1 MAIDL
6 KCPRLEGRLLQLY
19 SSDFFD
25 QQSAGS
31 RRSAE
36 RVVPIVLEFL
46 RLQSVVDVGCGV
58 GAWLSV
64 FKKNGVKRTLGI
76 DGNYVDH
83 RMLEIPADDFL
94 PTDLTRPVHLDERF
108 DLAVSLEVGEHLP
121 PESAAGY
128 VESLTRL
135 APVVLF
141 SAAIPHQGGVGH
153 LNEQWPD
160 YWRDHFARHGYEPI
174 DCIRRR
180 IWSDPQVQWWYA
192 QDVLLYVARDY
203 LARSAAL
210 SRERAATAPD
220 SLSLVHPQRY
230 LEAIEWERPRA
241 LALEAI
247 RILVPER
254 QTVIL
259 ADAAELDVG
268 NDIAGRPCI
277 PFTESDGRYNG
288 PPEDDESA
296 IAELERRCAAGAS
309 FIAFAWPAFWWL
321 EHYRG
326 LSDHLRSHFP
336 CVLENERLVLFD
348 LRRT

>member
-1 MAIDL
+1 MY
-6 KCPRLEGRLLQLY
+6 LY
-19 SSDFFD
+19 SPDFFE

-36 RVVPIVLEFL
+36 RVVPIVLGL
-46 RLQSVVDVGCGV
+46 VHPKSVVDVGCGV

-64 FKKNGVKRTLGI
+64 FKKNGVIRTLGI
-76 DGNYVDH
+76 DGDYVDR
-83 RMLEIPADDFL
+83 RMLQIPAKEFL
-94 PTDLTRPVHLDERF
+94 PGDLTLPLRLDERF

-128 VESLTRL
+128 VETLTRL

-160 YWRDHFARHGYEPI
+160 YWRDLFARHGYEPI
-174 DCIRRR
+174 DCVRKR
-180 IWSDPQVQWWYA
+180 IWADPQVQWWYA
-192 QDVLLYVARDY
+192 QDILLYVARDY
-203 LARSAAL
+203 LAGSAAL
-210 SRERAATAPD
+210 LRERSATWPD
-220 SLSLVHPQRY
+220 QLSLVHPQRY

-247 RILVPER
+247 TLLVPER
-254 QTVIL
+254 QTLIL
-259 ADAAELDVG
+259 ADEAELDVG
-268 NDIAGRPCI
+268 KEIAGRQCI
-277 PFTESDGRYNG
+277 PFTELNGQYNG

-296 IAELERRCAAGAS
+296 VAELETRRAAGAS

-326 LSDHLRSHFP
+326 LRDYLRSHFR
-336 CVLENERLVLFD
+336 CILENERLVLFD